1 MARKKRVYLMRDR
14 LVDLINEAKDEYPTI
29 PHVNCCKPTFAYYLA
44 DHLIANGV
52 IVPPCK
58 VGDTV
63 YVIVQDSGI
72 WEFEVRAAQ
81 MTVGVNGQGIDWM
94 KWCFVCKD
102 AIQFKGDDIGKTV
115 FLTREEAEQAM
126 KGENHAEIH

>member
-1 MARKKRVYLMRDR
+1 MRDR
-14 LVDLINEAKDEYPTI
+14 LIELLRVPIYPKEGAD
-29 PHVNCCKPTFAYYLA
+29 PAEVVADYLL
-44 DHLIANGV
+44 DSGV
-52 IVPPCK
+52 IMPPCK

-81 MTVGVNGQGIDWM
+81 MTVGVNGQGTDWM

-102 AIQFKGDDIGKTV
+102 AIQFKGDDIGKSV
-115 FLTREEAEQAM
+115 FLTREEAEQAL
-126 KGENHAEIH
+126 KGGAE

>member
-1 MARKKRVYLMRDR
+1 MRDR
-14 LVDLINEAKDEYPTI
+14 LKKLILESEILCHTCGESTDSYCAE
-29 PHVNCCKPTFAYYLA
+29 YLA
-44 DHLIANGV
+44 EYLIENGV

-81 MTVGVNGQGIDWM
+81 MTVGVNGQGAVWM
-94 KWCFVCKD
+94 RWCFVCADTIRFKD
-102 AIQFKGDDIGKTV
+102 EDIGKSV
-115 FLTREEAEQAM
+115 FLTREEAEQAL
-126 KGENHAEIH
+126 KGGAE